1 MTYAELVTK
10 IRDYTEVDAT
20 VFTSTIINGFISDAE
35 FRILRDVDSDN
46 NRSYAQADIIA
57 AQRYVNTPLINDE
70 TLVIRSVQITNSTGG
85 ADNSSRSFL
94 EYRDTNFIS
103 EYNPTGVQGLPK
115 YYSYWDEDTI
125 VIAPT
130 PDQNYNMQI
139 NYILKPNGLSV
150 SNTQTYLS
158 KEFPNGLLYACLVE
172 AYGFL
177 KGPADMIQF
186 YEGKYKQAL
195 EGFTV
200 EQMGRRRRDEYQS
213 GSPRLPKTQ

>member
-1 MTYAELVTK
+1 MTYAELVQK
-10 IRDYTEVDAT
+10 LRDYTEVDSN
-20 VFTSTIINGFISDAE
+20 VFTATIVDGFISDAE

-46 NRSYAQADIIA
+46 NRQYAQADIVA
-57 AQRYVNTPLINDE
+57 GQRYVNTPLVNDE
-70 TLVIRSVQITNSTGG
+70 TLVIRSAQITNSTGG

-115 YYSYWDEDTI
+115 YYSYWDENTI
-125 VIAPT
+125 VLAPT

-139 NYILKPNGLSV
+139 NYILKPTQLSS
-150 SNTQTYLS
+150 SNTETYLS

-177 KGPADMIQF
+177 KGPPDMIQF